1 MIAFAGAR
9 RALGCAVA
17 IQRAMAAYDEH
28 AEAPVRLRIGLHTGE
43 ATREGYD
50 FFGRSV
56 IVAARIAAA
65 AGGGGVLVS
74 SLVRELTGGAKEFA
88 FGGGGELGLK
98 GVSGLQRAS
107 AGEWEEGRDH
117 GRGQGDQG
125 KHGSVHGAVA
135 VRGDRALRAGDRAH
149 RPPTRAG
156 LLRLGFRRPAP
167 AAPARRELQLGAGPE
182 TAVRGGGGTLS
193 ASIRRR

>member
-1 MIAFAGAR
+1 VKTQGDGFMIAFASAR

-65 AGGGGVLVS
+65 ARGGEILVS

-88 FGGGGELGLK
+88 FDGGRELELK
-98 GVSGLQRAS
+98 GLSGLQRAF
-107 AGEWEEGRDH
+107 AVEWEERDPARAH
-117 GRGQGDQG
+117 G
-125 KHGSVHGAVA
+125 VHGNYGERNGVSPLHPIASFPHLA
-135 VRGDRALRAGDRAH
+135 AQLR
-149 RPPTRAG
+149 
-156 LLRLGFRRPAP
+156 
-167 AAPARRELQLGAGPE
+167 
-182 TAVRGGGGTLS
+182 
-193 ASIRRR
+193 